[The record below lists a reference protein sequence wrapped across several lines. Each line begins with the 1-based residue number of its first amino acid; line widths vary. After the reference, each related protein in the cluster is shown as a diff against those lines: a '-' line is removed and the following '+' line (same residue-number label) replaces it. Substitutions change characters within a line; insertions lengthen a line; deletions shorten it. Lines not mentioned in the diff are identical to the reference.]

1 MTTATTTRRRTAKKA
16 ADPEGDLSEPEAK
29 EAEAPP
35 LNWPLP
41 TVFHA
46 WNAVMND
53 VQSIGKESRNA
64 QQNFNFRGIDAVLD
78 AVGPVLRKHG
88 VAVVPTAFEHE
99 AERYTT
105 KSGGQ
110 MLNRVVQVTY
120 TVYGPQGDSFTG
132 SVFGEAADSGDKAMS
147 KAHSVALRTFLLQ
160 ALTIPTGDPE
170 PDASSHER
178 ATPATA
184 ARAEGKPVQHQLPPE
199 NAESK
204 QEREDLKAVA
214 TENGWDLG
222 AVAKAFEK
230 GSAGKQLREA
240 SPDEVIA
247 FTNSL
252 VGGLVSG
259 FKTK

>member
-1 MTTATTTRRRTAKKA
+1 MTTAATTTRRRTTKKA
-16 ADPEGDLSEPEAK
+16 EPEQDMSEPEAK
-29 EAEAPP
+29 DTDSAPIP
-35 LNWPLP
+35 WPLP

-53 VQSIGKESRNA
+53 VQSIGKESRNT

-184 ARAEGKPVQHQLPPE
+184 ARAEGRPVQQLAPE

-204 QEREDLKAVA
+204 QQREDLKAVA

-230 GSAGKQLREA
+230 GSEGKQLREA
-240 SPDEVIA
+240 SPDEVVA